1 MSKIVAVLAL
11 TALPM
16 LAAGFAPDA
25 PLLFK
30 GRAAAVSVEGS
41 LPATATPPLMYAGIR
56 G

>member
-25 PLLFK
+25 PLFK

>member
-11 TALPM
+11 TALTT
-16 LAAGFAPDA
+16 LAVGLAHNA
-25 PLLFK
+25 PLFD
-30 GRAAAVSVEGS
+30 GRTVAVSIEGS